1 MKKTKYIVF
10 SVCCVLCV
18 LTGCKYIRAHQ
29 ADGLAAEV
37 AGQKLYETEV
47 KAVVGNLTG
56 EDSVR
61 VRNEFIHQWVIDIL
75 VQNKANEYINPNIER
90 LVADY
95 RRSLCIYE
103 YEKELISQQ
112 MTTEIE
118 DSLMVAFYEEHQDRL
133 ILQDDLFKG
142 LLLVIPLDASEQDAL
157 MNSLKTLD
165 EEDLQFL
172 EQYAYQNATGYELFL
187 DEWKTANQLL
197 VRMPFE
203 RSTFVSE
210 LRNKTQIVLQ
220 DSLNKYI
227 LRVTDKCMRENGMP
241 FDYAKSEIKKII
253 LSQRQNEF
261 IKNEHE
267 RLYNEGV
274 KLQKVKIYETEQGQS
289 TKDN

>member
-10 SVCCVLCV
+10 SVCCVLCG

-61 VRNEFIHQWVIDIL
+61 VRNEFIRQWVIDIL